1 MGTVLYVCRAN
12 QCRSAIAAASL
23 RKFIREVAPT
33 SGINVA
39 SAGTW
44 ASQGASVPASII
56 ELANSIGLPGLSRH
70 RTRRID
76 YNIIQ
81 SADIVIVMELGQR
94 EAILSEFPDFKKKV
108 YLLSELAE
116 GSLFDIP
123 DPALPGVNQSG
134 VVLDICRLVEKSTPK
149 IIEMLSE
156 VKN

>member
-23 RKFIREVAPT
+23 RKVIREIAPT
-33 SGINVA
+33 SGINVT

-44 ASQGASVPASII
+44 ASEGANVPASII

-76 YNIIQ
+76 YSIIQ

-94 EAILSEFPDFKKKV
+94 EAILSEFPEFKKKV

-123 DPALPGVNQSG
+123 DPAIPGVNQTS
-134 VVLDICRLVEKSTPK
+134 VVMDICRLVEKSTPR
-149 IIEMLSE
+149 IIEMLIDS
-156 VKN
+156 KG